1 MANNIE
7 RTKYH
12 ECLSLAGR
20 AHTAA
25 TRIYNIIRS
34 VGSGE
39 LTADNALHQLVED
52 YAELHR
58 LGLDIRKLAD
68 YLEVE
73 AKVSEKEEAAR

>member
-1 MANNIE
+1 MANTIE

-12 ECLSLAGR
+12 ECMSLAAR
-20 AHTAA
+20 AHAAA

-52 YAELHR
+52 YAELRR

-73 AKVSEKEEAAR
+73 AKISEGEEAAR